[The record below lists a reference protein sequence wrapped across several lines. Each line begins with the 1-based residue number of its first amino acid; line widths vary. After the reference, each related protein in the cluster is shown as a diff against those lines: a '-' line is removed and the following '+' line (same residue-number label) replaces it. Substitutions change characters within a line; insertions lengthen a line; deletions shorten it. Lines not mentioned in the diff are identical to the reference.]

1 MTDTAELG
9 SARPLP
15 DVISFRLDGQGGAQE
30 IAPDEAIA
38 ADFRPGDKGFIWLH
52 MRRNDPG
59 TPARLASLGL
69 DPIVLQGLTAEETR
83 PRCTVHG
90 DGILLILRG
99 VNLTPGAEPEDMV
112 SIRLWLEGQRI
123 IGIWVRPLHAVGDLL
138 DAIGRGQAPVSPGEF
153 VSKLVLRVTDR
164 AEPAVST
171 LNEEIDELEEDIL
184 DPGTEESR
192 FVLSDIRRRAILL
205 RRYMIPQRDALT
217 TLEIEDLP
225 WLHERDRTRLREA
238 AERVTQLGEELDA
251 IRDRAVL
258 DRLGQVGDHRQALVV
273 DHQRLGG
280 IARLRLAV
288 GDDHRNRIAD
298 IAHRVDGEHR
308 EGWHLQ
314 LRSVRVRRLSDAG
327 ARIDVSKVVRRHHG
341 EHARHR
347 PDFVQIFD
355 GEAGM
360 GDRAAHHM
368 GDRRVF
374 GAAVGQIAALAG
386 NEGGVFLAPQRRADT
401 EFHGITRACGGRT

>member
-251 IRDRAVL
+251 IRDRAQVVHDLLVAERADRMNQRMLVL
-258 DRLGQVGDHRQALVV
+258 SIVAAIFLPLSLITGLLGINV
-273 DHQRLGG
+273 GG
-280 IARLRLAV
+280 IPGASEPVAFWVVVVVLVGLGAV
-288 GDDHRNRIAD
+288 LYAWFR
-298 IAHRVDGEHR
+298 
-308 EGWHLQ
+308 WL
-314 LRSVRVRRLSDAG
+314 
-327 ARIDVSKVVRRHHG
+327 
-341 EHARHR
+341 
-347 PDFVQIFD
+347 
-355 GEAGM
+355 GM
-360 GDRAAHHM
+360 FR
-368 GDRRVF
+368 
-374 GAAVGQIAALAG
+374 
-386 NEGGVFLAPQRRADT
+386 
-401 EFHGITRACGGRT
+401 